1 MRLTEERYYRD
12 CARLQIAV
20 QFLKHKARTY
30 TICLWTGLTEDRVR
44 KLYRCYVSADSTC
57 MSRSRGKSPRR
68 IELFGQSERYHREAA
83 CLASLL
89 TLLKVV
95 PTANEPLGA
104 EGPYTLVRA
113 MHLCQAFEMYRAIVE
128 SPKIDFEHAVLL
140 ATTLTRGKEMRLDV
154 CRNCDGLVLAGARV
168 ERVDCCYHCAGR
180 LPGRIGAHDS
190 MMMQATRSVELS
202 RWQRVPS
209 HE

>member
-20 QFLKHKARTY
+20 QFLKHKARTF

-68 IELFGQSERYHREAA
+68 IELFGQSERYHREAT

-95 PTANEPLGA
+95 PMAKEPQGA
-104 EGPYTLVRA
+104 QVPHTLVRA
-113 MHLCQAFEMYRAIVE
+113 MHMCQAFEMYRAIVE
-128 SPKIDFEHAVLL
+128 SPKISFEHAVLL
-140 ATTLTRGKEMRLDV
+140 ATVLTSGKEMRLDV
-154 CRNCDGLVLAGARV
+154 CRNCDGLVLTGARV
-168 ERVDCCYHCAGR
+168 ERVDCCYHCSGR
-180 LPGRIGAHDS
+180 LPGRIESHEP
-190 MMMQATRSVELS
+190 MVTQATRSVELS
-202 RWQRVPS
+202 RWRRVPA
-209 HE
+209 HD